1 MLPLFISCTNTE
13 VCVPSSLALDN
24 WGQKYRH
31 TLGNKPNPSIP
42 IIFDRFTFKFL
53 KNRPVT
59 RQDKKYRKLK
69 IDKFIFS
76 LQNNRHAVCCEDN
89 WFAKGKFKW
98 FKLIVCFTQC
108 TLFSEYVWFLLPIC
122 LPCVICRTYV
132 MTIHAVSWHRAAD
145 ILVASLGLFTFAR
158 IACLLQIGIKPSDI
172 DYYIWATPK

>member
-76 LQNNRHAVCCEDN
+76 LQ
-89 WFAKGKFKW
+89 K
-98 FKLIVCFTQC
+98 IVT
-108 TLFSEYVWFLLPIC
+108 
-122 LPCVICRTYV
+122 PCAART
-132 MTIHAVSWHRAAD
+132 I
-145 ILVASLGLFTFAR
+145 GLR
-158 IACLLQIGIKPSDI
+158 RENLNDLN
-172 DYYIWATPK
+172 